1 MRTMARHWTT
11 ATQVRE
17 RCYFFLGTFIFKQAK
32 NDRFTKTGSGQ
43 TQGLTQKGRFLADAA
58 HASSELSWSQTAVRK
73 KRLVFSPFCTENLA
87 TFYQDKLGTNIGGKA
102 EKETILQ
109 AGQMTINISSP
120 AVEAPAVAWSAQPH
134 RTYAV
139 QLRGVADS
147 RGIAKAQ
154 VCSDNSGDAVD
165 SAAAAAACTDLPH
178 IGTPTAG
185 AGGEAWTEPVRKTP
199 LFAPFIYKNDHFTKT
214 GSGQT

>member
-1 MRTMARHWTT
+1 M
-11 ATQVRE
+11 
-17 RCYFFLGTFIFKQAK
+17 K
-32 NDRFTKTGSGQ
+32 
-43 TQGLTQKGRFLADAA
+43 
-58 HASSELSWSQTAVRK
+58 
-73 KRLVFSPFCTENLA
+73 
-87 TFYQDKLGTNIGGKA
+87 
-102 EKETILQ
+102 KETILQ

-120 AVEAPAVAWSAQPH
+120 AVEALAVAWSAQPH

-147 RGIAKAQ
+147 RGIANAQ

-165 SAAAAAACTDLPH
+165 SAAVAVAACMDLPH

-199 LFAPFIYKNDHFTKT
+199 LFAPFMYKNDHFSKT